1 MTSSTADSFA
11 SVLGFERGTGSE
23 SDPQPPDPLTEFL
36 RWLDDETSHRA
47 VKWEELEGSLK
58 NHGFALDEP
67 ALLLGRL
74 RRQRRNYP
82 CALWKCRHGKREAE
96 LVGFLVVATG
106 TGIRHGWLT
115 AVRQVGG
122 AQAREADPEGR
133 TRSYETGTSFDIYA
147 ERASKRA
154 ERGGGRVCLTA
165 LNAAYLRLVNAGQ
178 LGELCLR
185 EVLRA
190 ALLPELAGE

>member
-11 SVLGFERGTGSE
+11 SVLGFKRGTGSK

-67 ALLLGRL
+67 LYYWGDCDD
-74 RRQRRNYP
+74 NDEYP
-82 CALWKCRHGKREAE
+82 CALWKCRHGEREAE

-106 TGIRHGWLT
+106 PGFGM
-115 AVRQVGG
+115 VG
-122 AQAREADPEGR
+122 
-133 TRSYETGTSFDIYA
+133 
-147 ERASKRA
+147 
-154 ERGGGRVCLTA
+154 
-165 LNAAYLRLVNAGQ
+165 
-178 LGELCLR
+178 
-185 EVLRA
+185 
-190 ALLPELAGE
+190 